1 MLGIN
6 AFLPFAGDR
15 TSILPFIL
23 IGAAVILILGF
34 IIYQSINKKD
44 HSQYTE
50 DDSEDSENTF
60 FGADDDIKEEES
72 NEAEYSNDSNDS
84 DDTEE

>member
-1 MLGIN
+1 ML
-6 AFLPFAGDR
+6 LPFAGDR

-44 HSQYTE
+44 HSQYTKMIQRTQKTH
-50 DDSEDSENTF
+50 SSAQMTILRKKNQTR
-60 FGADDDIKEEES
+60 
-72 NEAEYSNDSNDS
+72 AEYSNDSNDS